1 MQKEKSKG
9 PTNCR
14 NYNNLNNFYWKHP
27 KMDLFEKEEVTD
39 GHSGVGQ
46 LPRAGAV
53 PLAGEPVTGLV
64 GRGEFLTQ
72 VTAKVV
78 AV

>member
-1 MQKEKSKG
+1 
-9 PTNCR
+9 
-14 NYNNLNNFYWKHP
+14 
-27 KMDLFEKEEVTD
+27 MDLFEKEEVTD

-72 VTAKVV
+72 VTAKAV

>member
-1 MQKEKSKG
+1 M
-9 PTNCR
+9 
-14 NYNNLNNFYWKHP
+14 
-27 KMDLFEKEEVTD
+27 TD
-39 GHSGVGQ
+39 GHSGVGR

-53 PLAGEPVTGLV
+53 PLAGEPVIGLV

-72 VTAKVV
+72 VIAKVV